1 MYRTWLQFLALL
13 GGFAVPGVLRVGGM
27 EVFMSNEVEAVN
39 GTEVRLKCTFKSKHP
54 VSLSS
59 VTVSWNFRPLGQ
71 GAEESVFYYQETAYP
86 PTEGR
91 FKGHAVWSGDI
102 LRQDASI
109 SLQDVPFTF
118 NGTYTCQVR
127 NLPDV
132 HGINGE
138 VTLRVVHKVSVSE
151 IGILAVAIGA
161 AIAIVLVVL
170 CIFVVFKY
178 HKLNRHANTDL
189 KLQGWERELNA
200 RVLEE
205 CKLNATVLE
214 ETKLNATVLEESEL
228 NARVL
233 EESELNATVLEES
246 KLNATVLE
254 ECKLNATVLEE
265 SKLNATVLEECKLN
279 ATVLE
284 ESELN
289 ATVLEESKLNATVL
303 EESKLN
309 ATVLEETK
317 LNATVLEES
326 ELNATV
332 LEESKLNAREK
343 KEWKDPT
350 VC

>member
-59 VTVSWNFRPLGQ
+59 VTVSWNFRPLAPGD
-71 GAEESVFYYQETAYP
+71 EESVFYYQDTAYP

-91 FKGHAVWSGDI
+91 FKGHVVWSGDI

-151 IGILAVAIGA
+151 IGMLAVAIGA

-170 CIFVVFKY
+170 GIFVVFKY
-178 HKLNRHANTDL
+178 RKLNRHANTDL
-189 KLQGWERELNA
+189 ELQERELQERELNA

-205 CKLNATVLE
+205 RELNGRVLE
-214 ETKLNATVLEESEL
+214 DREL

-233 EESELNATVLEES
+233 EESELNARVQEERELNASVQEERELNASVLEERE
-246 KLNATVLE
+246 LNASVLE
-254 ECKLNATVLEE
+254 ERELNASVLEE
-265 SKLNATVLEECKLN
+265 RELNASVLEER
-279 ATVLE
+279 E
-284 ESELN
+284 
-289 ATVLEESKLNATVL
+289 
-303 EESKLN
+303 
-309 ATVLEETK
+309 
-317 LNATVLEES
+317 
-326 ELNATV
+326 
-332 LEESKLNAREK
+332 LNAREK